1 MMQNMKE
8 AGFIIGCLESTERR
22 SCQKSSVS
30 QNISIFKV
38 TILTG
43 VLMASPI

>member
-1 MMQNMKE
+1 MQNMKE

-22 SCQKSSVS
+22 SCRKSSVS
-30 QNISIFKV
+30 QNISIFEV